1 MYQEVE
7 ATPVIELVRVLR
19 PCLLDLSI
27 GSNSRPAIWY
37 PPDHLVPTMV
47 PTPGGFLKV
56 RGETS

>member
-37 PPDHLVPTMV
+37 PPDHLVPT
-47 PTPGGFLKV
+47 PGGFLKV